1 MARGAD
7 DMQHVLRKVKNLE
20 DGAAKHTKLREAT
33 LERLE
38 RVQQKLDEKEKEFQ
52 DCQHNYGQV
61 SKGLEEK
68 RKQREE
74 LKAEI
79 DRCSRDMN
87 SLVAKTLEQQRA
99 AAYWAEELSGNHH
112 VRELAVQRGYSC
124 SKHGAS
130 PGQLAPGPSPPAS
143 GGGRDWAARAPQAHG
158 AAARRAPWAP
168 SRGWTPRPAAEG
180 PGAEGQP
187 GSQDDPSSA
196 PCRLTSRLGGGG
208 PPRSGGSLALITPCS
223 VSAPLSARQA

>member
-1 MARGAD
+1 MPQRGDSSHRSMARGAD

-143 GGGRDWAARAPQAHG
+143 
-158 AAARRAPWAP
+158 ARRPGLGGTGP
-168 SRGWTPRPAAEG
+168 
-180 PGAEGQP
+180 PGARSSGAPGTVGSFPGLDASP
-187 GSQDDPSSA
+187 GS
-196 PCRLTSRLGGGG
+196 
-208 PPRSGGSLALITPCS
+208 
-223 VSAPLSARQA
+223 